1 MLPGSPLERTIALR
15 FPQMASRGSPGSSA
29 IPSDSRWHL
38 SRAGVSPDFPV
49 ERRNRVPKY
58 PFALSVLYISVPSI
72 DQAKPLEIERSVS
85 IKLRVPSYSS
95 RAVS

>member
-1 MLPGSPLERTIALR
+1 VLFHLD
-15 FPQMASRGSPGSSA
+15 SRGNL
-29 IPSDSRWHL
+29 HV
-38 SRAGVSPDFPV
+38 RASLPDFPG
-49 ERRNRVPKY
+49 RNVVIAYPND

-95 RAVS
+95 RCRVS